1 MHIAYLQHNFRNN
14 KGFSATVVITIQYI
28 PQGTPSAV
36 VYTVSEADKNLHMK
50 MSHFNLRRP
59 GDKMMYQLMSV
70 IIQLSSCLTH
80 IRRRTTLHTNVNLLP
95 WMLWNPCYLGFDEI
109 HVLRYPWRLLIS
121 FCYNECFVFSM
132 LCVYSVYIFCSSP
145 YSMGFCDALLFQSN
159 PLWIW
164 ITQIMITP
172 RGQLNAM
179 ILMISSE
186 LLSMTR
192 IMK

>member
-1 MHIAYLQHNFRNN
+1 
-14 KGFSATVVITIQYI
+14 
-28 PQGTPSAV
+28 
-36 VYTVSEADKNLHMK
+36 
-50 MSHFNLRRP
+50 
-59 GDKMMYQLMSV
+59 MMYQLISV

-80 IRRRTTLHTNVNLLP
+80 IRHRTTLHTNVNLLA

-121 FCYNECFVFSM
+121 CCYNECSVFSM

-145 YSMGFCDALLFQSN
+145 FSMGFCDALLFQSN

-172 RGQLNAM
+172 RGQINAM
-179 ILMISSE
+179 IYMISSE

-192 IMK
+192 IMKWKHIVSHHLSNWNQSNLSLKYIKEISVF